1 MGQVAVNVNGRSYR
15 FDCGDGEEARLQEL
29 AAYIKDRIDALT
41 REYGQVGAE
50 RLMLMA
56 ALLITD
62 ELWDARAVLAE
73 KAAANGQLSTPVDAP
88 ADTPANVPVAVSV
101 SDQPNGR
108 TGVQSNGSNK
118 SRASAEKRE
127 QDAIRSEYRRKA
139 ASGDV

>member
-15 FDCGDGEEARLQEL
+15 FDCGDGEEARLEEL
-29 AAYIKDRIDALT
+29 AAYIKDRIDTLK

-62 ELWDARAVLAE
+62 ELWDARAAIVE
-73 KAAANGQLSTPVDAP
+73 KAAANGQPGTPVGAR
-88 ADTPANVPVAVSV
+88 AATPVSV
-101 SDQPNGR
+101 PLGDQPNGQTSVP
-108 TGVQSNGSNK
+108 TGSPSKG
-118 SRASAEKRE
+118 RASAEKRE
-127 QDAIRSEYRRKA
+127 QDAIRSEYRRKV

>member
-29 AAYIKDRIDALT
+29 AAYIKDRIDTLK

-62 ELWDARAVLAE
+62 ELWDARAAIAE
-73 KAAANGQLSTPVDAP
+73 AAGAKGQHKASASAQVG
-88 ADTPANVPVAVSV
+88 
-101 SDQPNGR
+101 DQPNGQPS
-108 TGVQSNGSNK
+108 VQAGGPTK
-118 SRASAEKRE
+118 SRAGADKRE
-127 QDAIRSEYRRKA
+127 QDAIRSEYRRKV
-139 ASGDV
+139 ASGEV

>member
-15 FDCGDGEEARLQEL
+15 FACGDGEEARLQEL

-62 ELWDARAVLAE
+62 ELWDARAALAE
-73 KAAANGQLSTPVDAP
+73 KAAANGQRSSPVGAS
-88 ADTPANVPVAVSV
+88 AGTPASVPV

-108 TGVQSNGSNK
+108 TSVQTNGSTK

-127 QDAIRSEYRRKA
+127 QDAIRSEYRRKV